1 MEKYY
6 RDPERLEEMLRLAID
21 QLKSHR
27 GTIKPGK
34 QLEFELLRM
43 PVEYKVEKKQHI
55 ELPRADLPTQDF

>member
-1 MEKYY
+1 MEQYY
-6 RDPERLEEMLRLAID
+6 RDPERLEEMLRFAIS

-43 PVEYKVEKKQHI
+43 PADYKVEKRQRI
-55 ELPRADLPTQDF
+55 ELPRADLPTQDC

>member
-1 MEKYY
+1 MEQYY
-6 RDPERLEEMLRLAID
+6 RDPERLEEMLRFAIS

-43 PVEYKVEKKQHI
+43 PVEYKVEKRPHL